1 MPVFKVVTQNKEPF
15 GNHNQPG
22 KYHDKDAYDD
32 VISYVLDSD
41 KTTEDLVGGCGVN
54 PYMAVDQFKIIA
66 RIHHKDFGV
75 HLRHMVL
82 SFSKKEPIGIQQ
94 AKSIA
99 YQIAAYYAEQY
110 QILYAVHIDAEHL
123 NIHFVMNTV
132 SYRTGMKYEG
142 KKQDYYQFIDHM
154 KQTLGW
160 YGLNLYVF
168 TDQPE

>member
-1 MPVFKVVTQNKEPF
+1 MKTKGSRGVAGSVLYILSKILVFVNK
-15 GNHNQPG
+15 
-22 KYHDKDAYDD
+22 KSK
-32 VISYVLDSD
+32 
-41 KTTEDLVGGCGVN
+41 
-54 PYMAVDQFKIIA
+54 
-66 RIHHKDFGV
+66 
-75 HLRHMVL
+75 
-82 SFSKKEPIGIQQ
+82 FSKKEPIGIQQ

-168 TDQPE
+168 TVQPE